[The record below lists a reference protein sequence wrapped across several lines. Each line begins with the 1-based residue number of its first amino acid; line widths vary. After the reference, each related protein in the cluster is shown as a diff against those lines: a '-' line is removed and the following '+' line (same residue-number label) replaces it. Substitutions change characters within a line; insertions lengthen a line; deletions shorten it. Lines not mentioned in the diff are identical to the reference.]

1 MDEEMMRDYC
11 RWGRPDR
18 AKKLLSESG
27 EDFDIL
33 HEGGIFFQLAI
44 AHKYIELLK
53 VLMDYYT
60 KTKLSGDKDSYAY
73 KAARYKL
80 SVVIKEASEES
91 DITEEMQEILGDF
104 LPPEQTSSESE
115 QDLSGFEDIER
126 ELDKL
131 DAEGGRV
138 GVDDPFVEFS
148 SIKGA
153 EAESTPTKVLEEVAA
168 EISKETA
175 PVAAKTLEE
184 TLIVE
189 PSGTKDA
196 ESTPTKLLEE
206 VAAEMSKET
215 PVVKEETPVA
225 KEETPALELSGTDD
239 VTMATSSITT
249 PLIIDKESEHAEES
263 SQNEI
268 GLVGMDI
275 VD

>member
-1 MDEEMMRDYC
+1 MKEKIMRSYC
-11 RWGRPDR
+11 RLDLTDY
-18 AKKLLSESG
+18 AKELLSESG

-153 EAESTPTKVLEEVAA
+153 EAESTPAKLLEEVAA
-168 EISKETA
+168 EISKETPVAKEETPVVKEETPVAKEEA
-175 PVAAKTLEE
+175 PVVKEE
-184 TLIVE
+184 
-189 PSGTKDA
+189 A
-196 ESTPTKLLEE
+196 
-206 VAAEMSKET
+206 

>member
-1 MDEEMMRDYC
+1 MTR
-11 RWGRPDR
+11 
-18 AKKLLSESG
+18 S
-27 EDFDIL
+27 
-33 HEGGIFFQLAI
+33 AI
-44 AHKYIELLK
+44 ARRGH
-53 VLMDYYT
+53 
-60 KTKLSGDKDSYAY
+60 
-73 KAARYKL
+73 
-80 SVVIKEASEES
+80 
-91 DITEEMQEILGDF
+91 
-104 LPPEQTSSESE
+104 PEQAKCGI
-115 QDLSGFEDIER
+115 LVISGLLRFAR
-126 ELDKL
+126 N